1 MFLRSKKTFF
11 QLDAS
16 SSKDLVNLVSSVKHG
31 ILALDRGSLAV
42 SPAIRQHMEEYL
54 NRRSLAIFD
63 TLSPSELML
72 AVFQGSRTPFITR
85 MLLVQIA
92 VRYTGRSVVW
102 LK

>member
-1 MFLRSKKTFF
+1 MEFLHSPNAWRS
-11 QLDAS
+11 AS
-16 SSKDLVNLVSSVKHG
+16 IVG
-31 ILALDRGSLAV
+31 R
-42 SPAIRQHMEEYL
+42 
-54 NRRSLAIFD
+54 LAIFD